1 MLPSDRAS
9 SPTAQ
14 DASALPLPIV
24 VRQLGFTPGT
34 KAAPSPDYNVFT
46 PRADIEPYTLT
57 LPVAWSADPF
67 HDRNWCAQLHMFRM
81 TEGHLIAFEKTG
93 DARFLRW
100 PLELLLDWR
109 QFHIVNKK
117 KNKYAWADKVTGHRA
132 ATLAYIMGAAQVR
145 QGIATHEEQEVLRTL
160 AEEHVRQILHV
171 IPVRLTNHTF
181 DDLVVVRA
189 LAEVLP
195 GQDRPEIHA
204 FVKKTLQA
212 LLRSQFTDDGLH
224 KENSPGYQV
233 YASMKLRQLM
243 AARWFEEYQDIA
255 GLLKKSEAIERWFRT
270 PDNRIVM
277 VGDTNGH
284 VSGPPSAEA
293 PRETGLFQT
302 GGYVIRRDRDAT
314 AAAAA
319 AAHPATLADTN
330 ALPADGADAD
340 TSDEDMAEEAMADAN
355 PAGSGTA
362 AAAATSPALTEAIP
376 PNAYFLLMGSA
387 QSAVHKHND
396 DLSYVWYD
404 GVEIVRETGKF
415 AYKTDPM
422 RTYAISARAH
432 NTIELDGRDPWPP
445 LTEPYPPYGNAIRKV
460 DERDGCTLICASV
473 RQTRLGIIHARTVL
487 YRPGHFVLTVDLV
500 RDITARNAA
509 PDAPDDTGKDAGTD
523 AASKTGSQPGDAVAA
538 PGSATRP
545 LIQWTHFATDIKLR
559 PKGNMLFEARLS
571 DGRQLAVGLASDQ
584 PNASAEVIRGQTEP
598 RIQGWTSTAYAKMTR
613 NDALGLTHQHAG
625 LTHMAS
631 LVAID
636 GRIRKLTW
644 TTNERL
650 RVVLDDEIITIT
662 PHGGRREAS
671 WRIDPTV

>member
-14 DASALPLPIV
+14 DASARPLPIV

-46 PRADIEPYTLT
+46 PRTDIEPYTLT

-132 ATLAYIMGAAQVR
+132 ATLAYVMGAAQVR

-181 DDLVVVRA
+181 DDLVGVRA

-195 GQDRPEIHA
+195 EQDRPEIHA

-284 VSGPPSAEA
+284 VSGPPSADA
-293 PRETGLFQT
+293 PRETGLFQA
-302 GGYVIRRDRDAT
+302 GGYVIRRDRDAA

-319 AAHPATLADTN
+319 AAHPLAPHTTDEAT
-330 ALPADGADAD
+330 ADAD
-340 TSDEDMAEEAMADAN
+340 ASDDDMADAGGSDAD
-355 PAGSGTA
+355 PAGSSSA
-362 AAAATSPALTEAIP
+362 PAAATSPALTEAVP

-445 LTEPYPPYGNAIRKV
+445 LTEAYPAYGSAIRKV
-460 DERDGCTLICASV
+460 EERDGCTLICATV
-473 RQTRLGIIHARTVL
+473 RHTRLGIIHARTIL
-487 YRPGHFVLTVDLV
+487 YRPGHFVLTADLV

-509 PDAPDDTGKDAGTD
+509 SASTDDVASNAGGDTGG
-523 AASKTGSQPGDAVAA
+523 QPGDTVAA
-538 PGSATRP
+538 PASATRP

-559 PKGNMLFEARLS
+559 PKGAMQFEARLP
-571 DGRQLAVGLASDQ
+571 DGRELAVGLASDQ

-625 LTHMAS
+625 VTHMAS

-636 GRIRKLTW
+636 GRIRKLAW

-671 WRIDPTV
+671 WRIDAKA